1 MVENLKF
8 VSDPMLFGRHIVELN
23 ATNNALVR
31 TYVWGLDLSGT
42 MAGAGGVGG
51 LAWVTLQTASG
62 PASGTHFMCYDGN
75 GNVVSLVSSTTGDVT
90 ARYEYGP
97 FGEPIRVSGPA
108 AALNPFRFSTKRT
121 DNTTDLVVYEY
132 RAYSPTSG
140 RWLSRDPIMKAG
152 SLNLYAFLLNDPID
166 DVDLFGLMNCQRDRF
181 EFELGKFMKWIPF
194 KGEEEVGNAWIRA
207 EWSRCDKCC
216 KDGVKTR
223 HKWDVAVGASG
234 GGPKLRPFAGIGV
247 PFVYVRIIYSGN
259 GSVSLVKEP
268 CPKSWSGGG
277 CVTVMIGVRVGIDDT
292 LPGWLDV
299 YGEGGGGCRICLKA
313 SQLEDRARVTMS
325 CTLYGRAGVRVG
337 VGRFR
342 YTHIW
347 EIQTSTDE
355 GDIFSF

>member
-1 MVENLKF
+1 
-8 VSDPMLFGRHIVELN
+8 
-23 ATNNALVR
+23 
-31 TYVWGLDLSGT
+31 
-42 MAGAGGVGG
+42 MAKA
-51 LAWVTLQTASG
+51 
-62 PASGTHFMCYDGN
+62 
-75 GNVVSLVSSTTGDVT
+75 
-90 ARYEYGP
+90 
-97 FGEPIRVSGPA
+97 
-108 AALNPFRFSTKRT
+108 NPFRFSTKYQ
-121 DNTTDLVVYEY
+121 DDETDLLYYGY
-132 RAYSPTSG
+132 RYYNPSTG
-140 RWLSRDPIMKAG
+140 RWLSRDPIMEAG
-152 SLNLYAFLLNDPID
+152 SLNLYAFLLNDPLD

-194 KGEEEVGNAWIRA
+194 KGAEEVGNAWIRA

-223 HKWDVAVGASG
+223 HKWDVSVGASG
-234 GGPKLRPFAGIGV
+234 AGPKLRPFAGIGV